1 MRTPFIVSLLL
12 AQAILSEASEQF
24 YRTRRPRRERSNRK
38 EDDKDNW
45 EASAISIRSSF
56 DTIIGDNDED
66 NEMMFR
72 GPRGPSRPRGP
83 RGPRGRSGSYSGPSG
98 PRGPSGPEGPKGP
111 RGRSGGEEEAK
122 DADAETKAEG
132 EAAAEGET
140 AKESGDTVAFGVNP
154 DSQVVQMTLG
164 GEAGADAKSG
174 DAAGEDDGDLELSI
188 NEDKGK
194 ELLGDDYLKK
204 ITEAIHGSDGSAKEE
219 EKDLEVEIDPAKIG
233 WYSDT

>member
-72 GPRGPSRPRGP
+72 GPRGPQRPRGP
-83 RGPRGRSGSYSGPSG
+83 RGPRGRSGGSYSGPTSPRG
-98 PRGPSGPEGPKGP
+98 PRGPDGPKG
-111 RGRSGGEEEAK
+111 RDGGEEQAT
-122 DADAETKAEG
+122 DADAEATAEG
-132 EAAAEGET
+132 EAAADGET
-140 AKESGDTVAFGVNP
+140 AQESGDTVAFGVNP

-164 GEAGADAKSG
+164 GGEAKESG
-174 DAAGEDDGDLELSI
+174 DANGEDDGDLELNI
-188 NEDKGK
+188 NEDQGK